1 MTNLLKDS
9 MDNIF
14 ISSADILDK
23 LTYKLSSATTST
35 VIPHN
40 NDSLLKPLTD
50 VLKGDFEA
58 YNRVLD
64 NYNLELLGAE
74 SMLTYM
80 KVKMKKEAEL
90 QQKMET
96 ERVKKE
102 KEEAKRKA
110 AVKAK
115 QEAEKKRNEEAAA
128 AAAAAAKKQ
137 LEGQKKQQEMAAAKE
152 FSGNNDDFMLDLDLD
167 GFNLNQQGQADNA
180 MLQFD
185 GSTAAQ
191 QKPAGSMGVPPAGN
205 MGVQPAGQSSE
216 NALNGNPNDNMNDLS
231 QTAGMDSLNDL
242 NLDFLDTSGGLD
254 DNQGGNLGADAL
266 GTGNDDLG
274 LLGSLGGLN
283 SGTGSSGMG
292 SSNTGNINNGAG
304 NAQSATNPGK
314 SQEDDNSLM
323 APDQMENL
331 FSQFDELV
339 GGGNGGGM

>member
-1 MTNLLKDS
+1 MANLLKDS

-50 VLKGDFEA
+50 VLKRDFEA

-102 KEEAKRKA
+102 KEEAERKA

-115 QEAEKKRNEEAAA
+115 QEAEKKRNDEAA

-167 GFNLNQQGQADNA
+167 GFNLNQQGQTDNA

-185 GSTAAQ
+185 GSPATQ
-191 QKPAGSMGVPPAGN
+191 QKPVGSMGIPRAGS
-205 MGVQPAGQSSE
+205 MGVQPAGQSSS
-216 NALNGNPNDNMNDLS
+216 NPLNGNSNDSMNDLS

-274 LLGSLGGLN
+274 LLGSLGG
-283 SGTGSSGMG
+283 SGMG
-292 SSNTGNINNGAG
+292 GSNAGNINNGAG
-304 NAQSATNPGK
+304 NVQSATNAGN